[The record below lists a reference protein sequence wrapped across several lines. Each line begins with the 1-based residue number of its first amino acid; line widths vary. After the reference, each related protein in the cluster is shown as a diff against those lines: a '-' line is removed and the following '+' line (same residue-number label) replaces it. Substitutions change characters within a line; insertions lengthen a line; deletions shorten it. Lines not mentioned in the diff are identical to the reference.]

1 MGFRDLS
8 LMNSAL
14 LAKQAWSLLKKPDCL
29 WGKCLKQM
37 YHPAEDFM
45 HVKRSRNV
53 SWSWSSL
60 LHGRDIIQKHC
71 QWFIAN
77 GEKVYVKEDKWLI
90 AGQPVCTKEGAQI
103 TRVSDLIQPNTRSWD
118 LQKFKDNLVVLL
130 RCRLFK
136 HLSAGQ
142 L

>member
-14 LAKQAWSLLKKPDCL
+14 LAKQAWRLLKKPDCL

-77 GEKVYVKEDKWLI
+77 GEKVHVKEDKWLI
-90 AGQPVCTKEGAQI
+90 VGQPICTKEGAQI

-118 LQKFKDNLVVLL
+118 LQKIKDNLVDATAMQVIQTPI
-130 RCRLFK
+130 
-136 HLSAGQ
+136 S
-142 L
+142 